1 MKLTGIIENT
11 FGGRFIFRGY
21 ATIGNLIKYS
31 YANSSYQRPVD
42 KKRIEQIV
50 DYLRNDKFRFFTELL
65 FGLELK
71 DTKSIAYLNQSTI
84 PGGILLED
92 KIKLVK
98 SKFTFQVSI
107 GENPVTKVISLEF
120 NENSTRLTRI
130 DGNHRLSA
138 VEEILRLDDDELK
151 QSLSNLIVPFS
162 ILIQQ
167 KGAESEKYESAIFY
181 TINAKSKPLT
191 EEENLKSLLKE
202 NLFSTEELKSIL
214 GNDMPIDA
222 MRAVMDKQS
231 VNMLPALGE
240 TFAECYYTCVYTVF
254 KLLTKYNIEA
264 DTLLVL
270 SAFKT
275 VELEYKRNSE
285 LQTSSSNVDLI
296 CAYIF
301 YSCKGDYEYEAFS
314 KWVFANKIYRLQEI
328 QLSTIISIF
337 DEMMRTQVK
346 VFVAMPFYS
355 QEIIR
360 STNEIYSRV
369 ISKIR
374 TNYKV
379 DISMSGAIMTYEGS
393 TINIVNDVLNKIE
406 LCDICFCDISGN
418 NANVTYEMGWAR
430 ALKKHVVILKEESAE
445 GPKSD
450 YLLDYYATFK
460 KDAYITLEEAVEK
473 NIKAILKNHYS
484 IPIED

>member
-11 FGGRFIFRGY
+11 FGGRYIFRGY

-31 YANSSYQRPVD
+31 DANSSYQRPVD
-42 KKRIEQIV
+42 KKRIKQIV

-65 FGLELK
+65 FGIELI
-71 DTKSIAYLNQSTI
+71 DTNSIKYLNQPVI
-84 PGGILLED
+84 PGGVTLAD
-92 KIKLVK
+92 QIKLVK
-98 SKFTFQVSI
+98 SKFTFQESI

-120 NENSTRLTRI
+120 NDNSTRLTRI

-138 VEEILRLDDDELK
+138 VEEILRMDDDTLK
-151 QSLSNLIVPFS
+151 QELSNLIVPFS

-167 KGAESEKYESAIFY
+167 KGLESEKYESAIFY

-202 NLFSTEELKSIL
+202 SLFSNEELKSIL
-214 GNDMPIDA
+214 GDDMPVDVI
-222 MRAVMDKQS
+222 RAVLEKQP
-231 VNMLPALGE
+231 VNMLPAFGA
-240 TFAECYYTCVYTVF
+240 TFDECYYTCVYTVF
-254 KLLTKYNIEA
+254 KLLTKYNVEA
-264 DTLLVL
+264 DMVQVL

-285 LQTSSSNVDLI
+285 LQTNSNNVNLI

-301 YSCKGDYEYEAFS
+301 YSCKGDYEYESFN
-314 KWVFANKIYRLQEI
+314 KWVFANKIYRLHDI
-328 QLSTIISIF
+328 QLPTIISLF
-337 DEMMRTQVK
+337 NERMKTQVK
-346 VFVAMPFYS
+346 VFVAMPFYN
-355 QEIIR
+355 QDIIR
-360 STNEIYSRV
+360 STNEIYSQV

-374 TNYKV
+374 TNYSV
-379 DISMSGAIMTYEGS
+379 DISMAGAIMTYEGS

-460 KDAYITLEEAVEK
+460 KDAHITLEEAIEK
-473 NIKAILKNHYS
+473 NIKAILKKYYS